1 MAIAVLGGLL
11 VLQRGSGAAVITL
24 LGALALGAQRR
35 LLALQ
40 QIYRLGQFEQLE
52 SQPGCGDR
60 AAGATPAPTA
70 GHC

>member
-1 MAIAVLGGLL
+1 VAIAVLGGLL

-24 LGALALGAQRR
+24 LGALALG
-35 LLALQ
+35 ALQ